1 MSTEETAAAPPNTE
15 QPETAAPAAAEGNN
29 DDHQTAAAADTGDKP
44 AGGDKKTNKGRK
56 EYKQQKD
63 ETPIEELYD
72 LSQPIPHVPRPSK
85 DDQEKEVG
93 AINSQIDAL
102 KAERQALQTK
112 IEGNLTGKGGNPAAE
127 AAKDE
132 LKKLRAQKGG
142 LIDEKKALRAQL
154 DAARNANDKLQNER
168 KAAQSSVGK
177 FRNLQ
182 EIEAEIARLHKR
194 QETTSMSLAEE
205 KRLIKDIDALESSK
219 KTVASIKSKDDELN
233 ATRDQKKALQTQLN
247 AKDKE
252 IDAVQSII
260 DDKSA
265 ALKAIYD
272 QEADKRGDMQ
282 KLFQARDELRSQIND
297 LITQRN
303 AIRDAYREDNNQW
316 YNYQRAVRKQKQ
328 IKYEE
333 EKAAREAEKQA
344 WIKAKEEEEAKKI
357 PYEEEMALCDYLA
370 EYLTRTYLTDAT
382 EAKKKAEE
390 DLKAKKK
397 AAEGVVEVKA
407 EDNPFANFKPVGKSK
422 DDAEEVFLQMGK
434 GTGGGKK
441 KRQRNKA
448 AKSKA
453 KAATSFTLSVDSF
466 EQFGLLGLT
475 PPTSIDAVAKSVDE
489 LQARKEWYSQQPRG
503 AVKTAQDIRKENEK
517 NAARIQNKKEVSG
530 GDGGNAGGGKS
541 KKNGG
546 AASGEEEELT
556 LGAGS
561 VATGPVGQWAGRA
574 AV

>member
-1 MSTEETAAAPPNTE
+1 MSATAEETVAATTE
-15 QPETAAPAAAEGNN
+15 QPETAPATGNDDTKTAPAT
-29 DDHQTAAAADTGDKP
+29 D
-44 AGGDKKTNKGRK
+44 DKKTKDNKPK
-56 EYKQQKD
+56 KDKKAD

-85 DDQEKEVG
+85 DEHEAAVHDLN
-93 AINSQIDAL
+93 AQIDKL
-102 KAERQALQTK
+102 KADRQSLQTK
-112 IEGNLTGKGGNPAAE
+112 IEGGLTGKGGNPEAE
-127 AAKDE
+127 STKDE
-132 LKKLRAQKGG
+132 LKKLRSQKGS
-142 LIDEKKALRAQL
+142 LIDDKKALRAQL
-154 DAARNANDKLQNER
+154 EAIRNASDKLQNER

-177 FRNLQ
+177 FRSLG

-205 KRLIKDIDALESSK
+205 KRLIKDIDVLESSK
-219 KTVASIKSKDDELN
+219 KTFASIQSKDDELN
-233 ATRDQKKALQTQLN
+233 ATRDSKKTLQTQLN

-252 IDAVQSII
+252 IDAVQKVI
-260 DDKSA
+260 DERST

-272 QEADKRGDMQ
+272 KEADKRGDMQ
-282 KLFQARDELRSQIND
+282 KLFKVRDDLRSQIND

-303 AIRDAYREDNNQW
+303 ALRDAYRADNNKW

-328 IKYEE
+328 MKYEE

-344 WIKAKEEEEAKKI
+344 WLKAKEEEELKKI

-370 EYLTRTYLTDAT
+370 EYLTRTYLVDAS
-382 EAKKKAEE
+382 ELKKKAEE
-390 DLKAKKK
+390 EAAAKKK

-422 DDAEEVFLQMGK
+422 DDDEEVFLQMGGK
-434 GTGGGKK
+434 NGGGKK

-475 PPTSIDAVAKSVDE
+475 PPTSIDAVEKSVDE
-489 LQARKEWYSQQPRG
+489 LHKRKEWYSQQPRG
-503 AVKTAQDIRKENEK
+503 AVKTAADIRKENEK
-517 NAARIQNKKEVSG
+517 NAARIQNKK
-530 GDGGNAGGGKS
+530 GDNGSGKS
-541 KKNGG
+541 KKNGAG
-546 AASGEEEELT
+546 GEELT

-561 VATGPVGQWAGRA
+561 VAAGPAGQWAGKA